1 MVRAKCRGPF
11 SKELDSRE
19 ARLMRDSIEDD
30 AGMIRRLW
38 DENANL
44 KLEIQQL
51 KREKA
56 AILSE
61 LLEMQRAS
69 HVERGSR

>member
-1 MVRAKCRGPF
+1 MCAECRGPF
-11 SKELDSRE
+11 SEELDSRE
-19 ARLMRDSIEDD
+19 AGLMREFVDET
-30 AGMIRRLW
+30 GMIRKLW

>member
-1 MVRAKCRGPF
+1 M
-11 SKELDSRE
+11 RE
-19 ARLMRDSIEDD
+19 SIEDD
-30 AGMIRRLW
+30 AGMIRKLW

-69 HVERGSR
+69 YVERGSR

>member
-1 MVRAKCRGPF
+1 M
-11 SKELDSRE
+11 RE
-19 ARLMRDSIEDD
+19 FVDET
-30 AGMIRRLW
+30 GMIRKLW

-51 KREKA
+51 KREKSA
-56 AILSE
+56 TLSE
-61 LLEMQRAS
+61 LLDMQRAS